1 MLALAALF
9 CFSLLLISVLVLF
22 YQKHYRSSAEQ
33 PVILLFIDAPD
44 PDNPA
49 AALALIKH
57 LQPSCLHIILTGRP
71 VDFHTGRCKSTMY
84 ERHCHEKFVM
94 NHSVRLLED
103 SAARLSTYF
112 DKCNIG
118 HQIKLYNGGIAPCAP
133 LSDAVHDWDFLYDR
147 KDLIT
152 MNGCDKGEILSPEQ
166 YEELVLKYNAM
177 SKGRREREF
186 LSIMRYFH
194 LIPLDNLKR
203 EILRKSCQE
212 IIVYIGGPT
221 TAVPHVFDSEVLR
234 LKVTNLY
241 GMFGALEPGKGTLL
255 KNQFNVACDIESA
268 CQVFVKN
275 MFPKIKKFLITTE
288 TAKMKPLIVSSHHLK
303 EYGAFSH
310 IVELQLL
317 WESTHKNKEQPL
329 FDVIPVM
336 ASLEKYKSYFM
347 WSEKKAVLKDN
358 QFCLLNSNSSNL
370 LVSHDFVGN
379 NDLYIDFLVKLW
391 Y

>member
-1 MLALAALF
+1 MLAAIF
-9 CFSLLLISVLVLF
+9 FFSLLLFVLVLF
-22 YQKHYRSSAEQ
+22 YQKHYRKKAKQ

-49 AALALIKH
+49 AALALLKH

-71 VDFHTGRCKSTMY
+71 VDFHSGKYKSTSY

-94 NHSVRLLED
+94 KHSEKLLED
-103 SAARLSTYF
+103 SASRLSTYF
-112 DKCNIG
+112 GKCNIEY
-118 HQIKLYNGGIAPCAP
+118 QIKIYNGGIAPCAP

-152 MNGCDKGEILSPEQ
+152 MNGYDKGEILSPEQ

-186 LSIMRYFH
+186 LSILRHFH
-194 LIPLDNLKR
+194 LIPLDNLKS
-203 EILRKSCQE
+203 EILCKGCQE
-212 IIVYIGGPT
+212 ITVYIGGPT
-221 TAVPHVFDSEVLR
+221 TAVSQLFDSEVLR

-268 CQVFVKN
+268 CQVFVED
-275 MFPKIKKFLITTE
+275 MFPKINKFLIPTE
-288 TAKMKPLIVSSHHLK
+288 TAKMRPLIVSSHHLK
-303 EYGAFSH
+303 QHGAFSH
-310 IVELQLL
+310 IVKLQLL

-336 ASLEKYKSYFM
+336 ASLEKYKPYFI
-347 WSEKKAVLKDN
+347 WSKKKAILKDN
-358 QFCLLNSNSSNL
+358 QFCLLNSSSSNL

-379 NDLYIDFLVKLW
+379 YDLYVDFLVKLW
-391 Y
+391 S